1 MVDSEFLEAVTAK
14 GEYIRA
20 ALADIPQI
28 EEITGKGLMMGLK
41 LKDKKA
47 SDAVSK
53 AMSEGLLL
61 LTAKDRVR
69 LLPPLTITY
78 EEIDRGLEILKK
90 IL

>member
-1 MVDSEFLEAVTAK
+1 
-14 GEYIRA
+14 
-20 ALADIPQI
+20 
-28 EEITGKGLMMGLK
+28 MMGLK

-47 SDAVSK
+47 ADVVSQ

>member
-1 MVDSEFLEAVTAK
+1 
-14 GEYIRA
+14 
-20 ALADIPQI
+20 
-28 EEITGKGLMMGLK
+28 MMGLK

-47 SDAVSK
+47 SDAVSQ